1 MVSSV
6 SHIEKLLF
14 TRELSVMLRSGV
26 PIGEALESFS
36 SQAKRGP
43 MKRLSLSLLADIENG
58 QTFSAALAKFP
69 KAFDALYINLVRI
82 GETSGT
88 LPENLAFLS
97 HEMDDAYAFRR
108 KIQGIILYPAL
119 VLSMALV
126 LGAAISIFIL
136 PRLIKLFDSFDIVL
150 PLSTRILLSIA
161 SVMERY
167 GIVIFAALFVL
178 IMLWRIL
185 IALPVIK
192 PCWHRLLLSLP
203 VFGSFFRDVAL
214 AHFCRDMGVMLK
226 SGLPLFE
233 ALTTESAAMENRAV
247 ARLAGTLA
255 AAVSQGRTLSTE
267 LARPGYVIIPPLA
280 VRMIAAGEKTGRLAE
295 TFAYLEEFY
304 ASETDRRI
312 KGMTVIFEPLLLIVI
327 GFVVAFLATAIMTP
341 IYSLTGSIHR

>member
-1 MVSSV
+1 MV

-26 PIGEALESFS
+26 PIGEALTSFCA
-36 SQAKRGP
+36 QAKRGP
-43 MKRLSLSLLADIENG
+43 MKQLALSLLADIENG
-58 QTFSAALAKFP
+58 QLFSAALARFP

-97 HEMDDAYAFRR
+97 REMDSSYAFRR

-136 PRLIKLFDSFDIVL
+136 PRLIRLFDSFDIVL

-167 GIVIFAALFVL
+167 GIVIFAALFAV
-178 IMLWRIL
+178 IILWRVL
-185 IALPVIK
+185 IALPAIK
-192 PCWHRLLLSLP
+192 PLWHRVILSLP
-203 VFGSFFRDVAL
+203 VFGSFSCDVAL

-247 ARLAGTLA
+247 ARLAQSLA
-255 AAVSQGRTLSTE
+255 VAVSQGRSLSVE
-267 LARPGYVIIPPLA
+267 LVRPEYTIIPPLA
-280 VRMIAAGEKTGRLAE
+280 IRMIAAGEKTGRLAE
-295 TFAYLEEFY
+295 TFTYLEEFY
-304 ASETDRRI
+304 ESETDRRI
-312 KGMTVIFEPLLLIVI
+312 KGMTVLFEPLLLVAI
-327 GFVVAFLATAIMTP
+327 GLVVAFLAAAIMTP

>member
-1 MVSSV
+1 MFSSV
-6 SHIEKLLF
+6 SHIDKLLF

-26 PIGEALESFS
+26 PIGEALASFS

-43 MKRLSLSLLADIENG
+43 MKRLVLSLLSDIENG
-58 QTFSAALAKFP
+58 QLFSAALTKFP

-97 HEMDDAYAFRR
+97 REMDSSYAFRR

-136 PRLIKLFDSFDIVL
+136 PRLIRLFDSFDIVL

-161 SVMERY
+161 SVMDRY
-167 GIVIFAALFVL
+167 GIIVFALLFAA
-178 IMLWRIL
+178 IMLWRII
-185 IALPVIK
+185 IALPAVK
-192 PCWHRLLLSLP
+192 PFWHRLLLSLP
-203 VFGSFFRDVAL
+203 VFGSFSRDVAL
-214 AHFCRDMGVMLK
+214 AHFCRDMGVMLR

-233 ALTTESAAMENRAV
+233 ALTTESAAMENRAF
-247 ARLAGTLA
+247 ARLAQSLA
-255 AAVSQGRTLSTE
+255 LAVSQGRSLALE
-267 LARPGYVIIPPLA
+267 LVRPQYAVIPPIV
-280 VRMIAAGEKTGRLAE
+280 VRMITAGEKTGRLAE

-304 ASETDRRI
+304 EAETDRRI
-312 KGMTVIFEPLLLIVI
+312 KGMTVIFEPLLLVVI
-327 GFVVAFLATAIMTP
+327 GLIVAFLATAIMTP